1 MLIIRFFKLS
11 SCWLWPFTNSLGFMT
26 LKVKNEEANYSRNH
40 MSFFIRYIRGEGE
53 RNISHPGKLEIPM
66 IFVESSRKMRQLID
80 PIISFLRIHG
90 KNIRQCTNK
99 FRRNFSPP
107 SPPEK
112 SRNKNW
118 IIECW
123 GWVLIIFK
131 KWISIM

>member
-66 IFVESSRKMRQLID
+66 IFVESSRKMRQLIA
-80 PIISFLRIHG
+80 PIIIYIIIISYNYIYH
-90 KNIRQCTNK
+90 CSY
-99 FRRNFSPP
+99 NFISENTRKKYSAVDKQISVQFFTSPP
-107 SPPEK
+107 L
-112 SRNKNW
+112 KNLG
-118 IIECW
+118 IGIE
-123 GWVLIIFK
+123 
-131 KWISIM
+131 